1 MSSFWVYMLLNIS
14 FLRQAFSWWP
24 NDCRKLIINEERS
37 GHIQA
42 RTTFFVHFQL
52 TSFPGAF
59 KNSARCS
66 THVHN
71 EQLTEKTLQNK
82 LLEMD

>member
-1 MSSFWVYMLLNIS
+1 M
-14 FLRQAFSWWP
+14 
-24 NDCRKLIINEERS
+24 RKEAVTFKRA
-37 GHIQA
+37 Q
-42 RTTFFVHFQL
+42 RFFVHFQL